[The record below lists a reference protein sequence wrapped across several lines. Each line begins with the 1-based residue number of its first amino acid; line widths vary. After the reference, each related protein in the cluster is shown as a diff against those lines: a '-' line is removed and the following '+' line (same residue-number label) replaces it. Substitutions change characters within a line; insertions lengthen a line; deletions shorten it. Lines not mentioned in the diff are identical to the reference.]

1 MLDIPMRKEPGEGVW
16 AAKTAANIQAAPTIR
31 TRKNRIDTHTYSP
44 NGLCRYRDVDHIN
57 PDKDTRRRYA
67 NGIINILQTQGSG
80 TSPAKARPRT
90 SKLTSRPY
98 VLIAIAIL
106 FTGIY
111 GLDYSA
117 GRDLSLW
124 LLYIV
129 PIALGT
135 FAMGPR
141 CGIVKLH
148 RTIARTDYSD
158 GVIYVTQTSQSTYA
172 GKMHLA

>member
-1 MLDIPMRKEPGEGVW
+1 M
-16 AAKTAANIQAAPTIR
+16 
-31 TRKNRIDTHTYSP
+31 
-44 NGLCRYRDVDHIN
+44 
-57 PDKDTRRRYA
+57 
-67 NGIINILQTQGSG
+67 QTQDSGSR
-80 TSPAKARPRT
+80 PANARPRT

-141 CGIVKLH
+141 CGIVLSCLAGTLLFLNGYLLGNPYASTVAFVVD
-148 RTIARTDYSD
+148 RTSALLAYLLIAGLIDVARRQYEAFLEEIAHISE
-158 GVIYVTQTSQSTYA
+158 
-172 GKMHLA
+172 LPE

>member
-1 MLDIPMRKEPGEGVW
+1 M
-16 AAKTAANIQAAPTIR
+16 
-31 TRKNRIDTHTYSP
+31 
-44 NGLCRYRDVDHIN
+44 
-57 PDKDTRRRYA
+57 
-67 NGIINILQTQGSG
+67 QTQGSG
-80 TSPAKARPRT
+80 TRPAKARPRT

-141 CGIVKLH
+141 CGIVLSCLAGALLFLNGYLLGNPYASTVAFVVD
-148 RTIARTDYSD
+148 RASNVLAYLLIAGLIDVARGRYEAFKTE
-158 GVIYVTQTSQSTYA
+158 VTHAA
-172 GKMHLA
+172 GLPD

>member
-1 MLDIPMRKEPGEGVW
+1 M
-16 AAKTAANIQAAPTIR
+16 
-31 TRKNRIDTHTYSP
+31 H
-44 NGLCRYRDVDHIN
+44 
-57 PDKDTRRRYA
+57 
-67 NGIINILQTQGSG
+67 TQGSG

-141 CGIVKLH
+141 CGIVLSCLAGTLLFLNGYLLGNPYASTVAFVVD
-148 RTIARTDYSD
+148 RASDVLAYLLIAGLIDVARGRYEAFKTE
-158 GVIYVTQTSQSTYA
+158 VTHAA
-172 GKMHLA
+172 GLPD